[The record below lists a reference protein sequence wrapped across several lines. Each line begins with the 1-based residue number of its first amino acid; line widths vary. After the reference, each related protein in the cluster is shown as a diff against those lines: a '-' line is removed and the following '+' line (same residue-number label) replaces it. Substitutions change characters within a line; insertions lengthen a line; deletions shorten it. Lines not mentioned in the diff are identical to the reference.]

1 MSSSGQNALAT
12 EEPLNGSK
20 RYKLLV
26 VDDSAMFQ
34 NIATSNLQAL
44 GHEVLSADGGRA
56 ALALLARHSFDL
68 VFLDVEM
75 PDMNGIE
82 TLQRLRRLR
91 PTLKV
96 VMLTSHDDEGTFDA
110 AMTLD
115 QHGADGFVTKPYSK
129 DTLERCIDAVLV
141 RGGRFVS

>member
-1 MSSSGQNALAT
+1 MST
-12 EEPLNGSK
+12 HRK
-20 RYKLLV
+20 YRLLV
-26 VDDSAMFQ
+26 VDDSPMFQ

-44 GHEVLSADGGRA
+44 GHQVESAGDGRS
-56 ALALLARHSFDL
+56 ALTLLARTDYDL

-75 PDMNGIE
+75 PEMSGIE
-82 TLQRLRRLR
+82 TLRRMRRLR
-91 PTLKV
+91 PTVKV

-129 DTLERCIDAVLV
+129 QTLERCIDAVLV
-141 RGGRFVS
+141 REGRFVS